1 MLPSEDAR
9 VVVAALGIQRRRC
22 RFQRIRGVVRARVH
36 RARALAP
43 RAGARMLELV
53 RCARLVLAGW
63 PSACVAEMRGPGKPW
78 CFTAPLPSE
87 AVRHTI
93 PALRI
98 VKTKVCGQ
106 ELRLV
111 LLCPS
116 HETSGPKLL
125 AVQLPHERLRFCMAV
140 PNRIPVPA
148 ERRIWGRMVLWARL
162 SGASG
167 GPGPGWP
174 REEDESSPSC
184 AATDAHRRPPH
195 VFHTRPRRCEPRIA
209 IFELC
214 ACGHR
219 VAENAT
225 FHEARNGPL

>member
-9 VVVAALGIQRRRC
+9 AVVAALGIQRRRC

-36 RARALAP
+36 RARALASAG
-43 RAGARMLELV
+43 AGARMLELV

-63 PSACVAEMRGPGKPW
+63 PSACVAEVRGPGKPW

-116 HETSGPKLL
+116 HETIGQNSWPCSYLMNVCASAWLSRTVSRYPLNGESGDGWS
-125 AVQLPHERLRFCMAV
+125 C
-140 PNRIPVPA
+140 
-148 ERRIWGRMVLWARL
+148 GR
-162 SGASG
+162 G
-167 GPGPGWP
+167 
-174 REEDESSPSC
+174 
-184 AATDAHRRPPH
+184 
-195 VFHTRPRRCEPRIA
+195 
-209 IFELC
+209 
-214 ACGHR
+214 
-219 VAENAT
+219 
-225 FHEARNGPL
+225 

>member
-1 MLPSEDAR
+1 MRACTGPGR
-9 VVVAALGIQRRRC
+9 WRRA
-22 RFQRIRGVVRARVH
+22 G
-36 RARALAP
+36 
-43 RAGARMLELV
+43 AGARMLELV

-87 AVRHTI
+87 AVRQTNL
-93 PALRI
+93 ARTQ
-98 VKTKVCGQ
+98 KCENKGGGQ

-116 HETSGPKLL
+116 HETIGPKLL

-140 PNRIPVPA
+140 LNRIPVPA
-148 ERRIWGRMVLWARL
+148 ERRIWRRMVLWARL

-174 REEDESSPSC
+174 REEDASSPSC

-195 VFHTRPRRCEPRIA
+195 VFHTRPRRCEPSIRR
-209 IFELC
+209 FSPS
-214 ACGHR
+214 
-219 VAENAT
+219 
-225 FHEARNGPL
+225 RNFALGA